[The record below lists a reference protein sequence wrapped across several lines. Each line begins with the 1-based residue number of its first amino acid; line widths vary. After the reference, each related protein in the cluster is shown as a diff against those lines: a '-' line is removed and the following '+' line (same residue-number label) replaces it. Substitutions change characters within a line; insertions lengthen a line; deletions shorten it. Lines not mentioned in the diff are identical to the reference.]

1 MLRANSAINSYLR
14 RKKRHKVIADGAR
27 SQYLEQGTEQS
38 VLKTDVPAEVSQLLA
53 IKSEYKQ
60 DSYQ

>member
-1 MLRANSAINSYLR
+1 MTFQ
-14 RKKRHKVIADGAR
+14 K
-27 SQYLEQGTEQS
+27 S